1 VYDGGV
7 PASKESAKMSKT
19 SKAWYDIVEFV
30 EDHGG
35 SLGGEDRDKLNK
47 IVLAYAVLVM
57 SEKRS

>member
-1 VYDGGV
+1 ME
-7 PASKESAKMSKT
+7 ESANMSKT

-30 EDHGG
+30 ENHGG
-35 SLGGEDRDKLNK
+35 SLGGEDRDELNK